1 MCVLLLF
8 YINMEEGRSEQKN
21 VVKNKISNQSNNR
34 RRRRRR
40 NKSKSARFE
49 SVRVCFFVRP
59 KASLTYF
66 FSAEERL
73 DTEKQEESVTSY
85 KNAIVA

>member
-1 MCVLLLF
+1 
-8 YINMEEGRSEQKN
+8 MEDRSEQKN

-66 FSAEERL
+66 FFAEEERL